1 MNELTALFLILSTYY
16 NLPPKLL
23 DSVCYI
29 ESHYNTM
36 AIHHDDGGED
46 SLGLCQVKYSTAKW
60 LGFKGTEK
68 QLMNPIL
75 NAKYAAKYLAYQL
88 KRYDYNTEK
97 AIISY
102 NRGNAKGLT
111 RTKYS
116 LKVLK
121 VYWRINYESSNH

>member
-1 MNELTALFLILSTYY
+1 MSLLPALFLSLTTQY

-29 ESHYNTM
+29 ESHYDVK
-36 AIHHDDGGED
+36 AVHKDDGGEN
-46 SLGLCQVKYSTAKW
+46 SLGVCQVKLSTAKF
-60 LGFKGTEK
+60 LGFKGSEA
-68 QLMNPIL
+68 QLMRPEV
-75 NAKYAAKYLAYQL
+75 NAKYAAKYIKYQL
-88 KRYDYNTEK
+88 NRYEGNIEK

-121 VYWRINYESSNH
+121 VYWRLNDE

>member
-1 MNELTALFLILSTYY
+1 MELLSTIFLAASLQY

-23 DSVCYI
+23 DAVCYI
-29 ESHYNTM
+29 ESHYDVK

-46 SLGLCQVKYSTAKW
+46 SLGVCQVKLSTARF
-60 LGFKGTEK
+60 LGFTGTQK
-68 QLMNPIL
+68 QLMKPQI
-75 NAKYAAKYLAYQL
+75 NAKYAAKYLRYQL
-88 KRYDYNTEK
+88 THYDDNTEK

-116 LKVLK
+116 IKVLK
-121 VYWRINYESSNH
+121 VYWRLNDE